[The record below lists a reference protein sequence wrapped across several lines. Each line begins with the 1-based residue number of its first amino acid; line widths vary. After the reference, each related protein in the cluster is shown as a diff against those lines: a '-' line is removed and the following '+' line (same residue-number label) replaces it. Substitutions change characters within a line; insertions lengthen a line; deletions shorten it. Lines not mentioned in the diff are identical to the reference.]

1 MVKLDLPIA
10 LAMRDLV
17 ADADARP
24 MGPMAATICEEVA
37 TGIYTGQVPH
47 PRNGYYAGGFSTSER
62 AGRGA
67 RSATPMGPGRGLPA

>member
-1 MVKLDLPIA
+1 
-10 LAMRDLV
+10 MRDLV

-24 MGPMAATICEEVA
+24 MGPMVATIREEVA

-62 AGRGA
+62 AGPRRPVGDA
-67 RSATPMGPGRGLPA
+67 YGSRPGLAALIWSEDCY

>member
-1 MVKLDLPIA
+1 
-10 LAMRDLV
+10 
-17 ADADARP
+17 
-24 MGPMAATICEEVA
+24 MAATICEEVA